1 MLELIYNSA
10 DEIPSGF
17 ESLYT
22 EKDGKWHLIGIK
34 GMKTSDDVTKLQ
46 ASLRKERDDHKKT
59 KDRLAKL
66 GGDDVDID
74 QMLLDL
80 DELEDLRARI
90 AAGEGGK
97 VDDKKLEELV
107 ETRVNR
113 QLRPIERERD
123 QLRSRNQE
131 LEAANGELKGTINRG
146 TIESCLRDLATNE
159 KVVSTA
165 MDDVIFMATHLF
177 EIAEDGEIVA
187 KPGARGLQDGTT
199 PDVWLADMKEKKPHW
214 WPASQG
220 GGAGGGKDGVSGLG
234 TNPWGAKTWDIDA
247 QGAMVRIDRAKAE
260 RMAKAAGSRIGATA
274 PTATG

>member
-10 DEIPSGF
+10 EEIPSGF

-22 EKDGKWHLIGIK
+22 EKDGKWHLTGIK

-46 ASLRKERDDHKKT
+46 TSLRKERDDHKKT
-59 KDRLAKL
+59 KDRLARL

-123 QLRSRNQE
+123 QLKSRNAE

-146 TIESCLRDLATNE
+146 TIESRLRDLATNE

-220 GGAGGGKDGVSGLG
+220 GGAGGGKDGGGLG
-234 TNPWGAKTWDIDA
+234 SNPWSAKNWDIDA
-247 QGAMVRIDRAKAE
+247 QGAMVRTDRAKAE

-274 PTATG
+274 PAAAG

>member
-1 MLELIYNSA
+1 MLELTYNSA
-10 DEIPSGF
+10 EEIPSGF

-22 EKDGKWHLIGIK
+22 EKDGKWHLTGIK
-34 GMKTSDDVTKLQ
+34 GMKTLDDVTKLQ
-46 ASLRKERDDHKKT
+46 MSLRKEREDHKRT

-97 VDDKKLEELV
+97 VDEKKLEELV

-123 QLRSRNQE
+123 QLKSRITE
-131 LEAANGELKGTINRG
+131 LEAVNGELKGTINRS
-146 TIESCLRDLATNE
+146 TIESRIRDLAIAE
-159 KVVSTA
+159 KVVPSA
-165 MDDVIFMATHLF
+165 LDDVLFMATHLF
-177 EIAEDGEIVA
+177 EVADDGEIVA
-187 KPGARGLQDGTT
+187 KPGARGVQDGTT

-220 GGAGGGKDGVSGLG
+220 GGAGGGKDGGGLG
-234 TNPWGAKTWDIDA
+234 SNPWAAKTWDIDA
-247 QGAMVRIDRAKAE
+247 QGVMVRTDRAKAE
-260 RMAKAAGSRIGATA
+260 RMAKAAGSYIGAVA
-274 PTATG
+274 PAAG